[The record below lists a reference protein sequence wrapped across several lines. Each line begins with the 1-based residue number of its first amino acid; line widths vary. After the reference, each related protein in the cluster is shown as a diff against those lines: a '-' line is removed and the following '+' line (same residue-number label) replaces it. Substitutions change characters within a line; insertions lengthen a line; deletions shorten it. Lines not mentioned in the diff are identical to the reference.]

1 MTACTDQQHNPGSVV
16 EKPIHYNRDFG
27 TGASI
32 APSFPVC
39 VKPVA
44 NGVPWLGW
52 GPDMGRILGAVAT
65 VTTSV
70 TAHLTNPN
78 PGFGLR
84 PVAAWRRLPHLH
96 TMSPQRLFSTAL
108 AAFVLFFATGHA
120 QPDTTATDP
129 LAGLRTLVAEVQ
141 ARLEAG
147 AVTAEALAP
156 EIRKFDALIETAGRD
171 NPELAALAL
180 MTKVSLY
187 LQVFEDADTAR
198 GFIRQLSEQ
207 FPNTDAGRDAQRV
220 LAQLDAQDR
229 AAALQS
235 ALIGKPAPALDFTWS
250 NREGGLPSL
259 NALKGKVIVLDF
271 WATWC
276 GPCLSSFPQVGEL
289 VTHYKDSPVEVI
301 GVTSLQGRVMNLEA
315 QPIDT
320 RNNPAK
326 EFELMPA
333 FAKKHNVTWTVA
345 FSEQPVFNPDYGIQ
359 GIPYMTIIAPDGT
372 IRHTGLHPAMPHEEK
387 VAMIDAILE
396 EFGMKVPPK
405 A

>member
-1 MTACTDQQHNPGSVV
+1 MPL
-16 EKPIHYNRDFG
+16 KRLLF
-27 TGASI
+27 ASL
-32 APSFPVC
+32 A
-39 VKPVA
+39 
-44 NGVPWLGW
+44 
-52 GPDMGRILGAVAT
+52 
-65 VTTSV
+65 
-70 TAHLTNPN
+70 
-78 PGFGLR
+78 
-84 PVAAWRRLPHLH
+84 
-96 TMSPQRLFSTAL
+96 AL
-108 AAFVLFFATGHA
+108 ALFFASSRA
-120 QPDTTATDP
+120 QSAAPTADP

-156 EIRKFDALIETAGRD
+156 EIKKFDALIEASSQD

-187 LQVFEDADTAR
+187 VQVFQDADTAR
-198 GFIRQLSEQ
+198 GFIKQLAEK
-207 FPNTDAGRDAQRV
+207 FPNTDAGRDANRV
-220 LAQLDAQDR
+220 LAQLDAQDK

-250 NREGGLPSL
+250 NREGVLPSL

-289 VTHYKDSPVEVI
+289 VTHYKDSPVEII
-301 GVTSLQGRVMNLEA
+301 GVTSLQGRVLNLEA

-320 RNNPAK
+320 RGNPAK

-359 GIPYMTIIAPDGT
+359 GIPYMAIIAPDGT
-372 IRHTGLHPAMPHEEK
+372 IRHAGLHPAMPHEEK